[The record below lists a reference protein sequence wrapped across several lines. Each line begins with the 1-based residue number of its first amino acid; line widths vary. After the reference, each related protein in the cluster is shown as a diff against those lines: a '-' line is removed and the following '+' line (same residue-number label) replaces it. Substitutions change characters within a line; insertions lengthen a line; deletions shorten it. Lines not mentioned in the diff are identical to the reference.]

1 MTVQFN
7 DALYA
12 GLIAKGYVG
21 SLADMYAA
29 WARGKYPFA
38 SGARSET
45 RATCTSHDLINA
57 IK

>member
-29 WARGKYPFA
+29 WAKDGMPSVKP
-38 SGARSET
+38 
-45 RATCTSHDLINA
+45 
-57 IK
+57 